1 MANGIFFSYSAKF
14 IKKIPKFCRVCHEF
28 CNQLSVLQLQL
39 SVPSSLPFRQVAY
52 YGEPSM
58 APGTFLQAYVQ
69 ATTEE
74 FRESS
79 HAPKIDAKNPAGE
92 SRSPIS
98 GRLICAVHL
107 NGPITEAVIKQLEE
121 CRIVLRKCAR
131 QMCDMI
137 CVVNRLPFMC
147 E

>member
-1 MANGIFFSYSAKF
+1 
-14 IKKIPKFCRVCHEF
+14 
-28 CNQLSVLQLQL
+28 
-39 SVPSSLPFRQVAY
+39 
-52 YGEPSM
+52 M

-98 GRLICAVHL
+98 GRLVCAVHL
-107 NGPITEAVIKQLEE
+107 NGPITEAVIKQCPEKKHWKSAELYFES
-121 CRIVLRKCAR
+121 VPDKC
-131 QMCDMI
+131 
-137 CVVNRLPFMC
+137 VT
-147 E
+147 